1 MAALISPLCH
11 LSLLGLTELDIKGPV
26 FGWGFLFFNRGLH
39 GFHGFCFEAVF
50 FDNLCVLRI
59 EGLLK
64 RALSALLLAH
74 RCYASFIKVI
84 FARRRARSR

>member
-1 MAALISPLCH
+1 MDTRLRQTTATPGRQDH
-11 LSLLGLTELDIKGPV
+11 QDILQ
-26 FGWGFLFFNRGLH
+26 GFLFFIRGLH

-74 RCYASFIKVI
+74 NA
-84 FARRRARSR
+84 